1 VLVLR
6 GAAAALALSPHG
18 DPSRDCDNNLQKPT
32 ARRAAASFAVG
43 SMQRK
48 GSFHVVD
55 WRQKTAKTPVFSL
68 FHDPV
73 VDTVRERMQVFTP
86 LRCNAPEERSR

>member
-55 WRQKTAKTPVFSL
+55 WRQKTQKNPVISL

-73 VDTVRERMQVFTP
+73 VDTVWERVQTFTP
-86 LRCNAPEERSR
+86 LRSTAPEERT